1 MELLTRAFY
10 DRDTVQV
17 ARELLGCQLVRVLP
31 GGERLVCAI
40 TETEAY
46 VGRMDK
52 ACHAYNYKRTPR
64 TQTLFAPPGTV
75 YLYLIYGMHH
85 CLNFV
90 TEPEG
95 EPCAVLIRG
104 GQVRQAGDIIA
115 DNRFGCKMDN
125 LSPAQRAHLLDG
137 PGKLCQALALT
148 RAENGISLAGED
160 LFVCQSLADL
170 GLTPPEEDLCPP
182 VIHTGERIGI
192 ADRASMRETD
202 RDEANDGIA
211 LEGAA
216 EQYVSMEPGD
226 VLIAFPEDAH
236 QVKVESGGSCQ
247 VQKAVVKV
255 LL

>member
-1 MELLTRAFY
+1 MAKLGQEFF
-10 DRDTVQV
+10 DRDTVTV
-17 ARELLGCQLVRVLP
+17 ARELLGTYIVRRWQGHTLAV
-31 GGERLVCAI
+31 RI

-95 EPCAVLIRG
+95 EPSAVLIRG
-104 GQVRQAGDIIA
+104 GEVRQGGDIIA

-170 GLTPPEEDLCPP
+170 GLTPPEEDLRPP

-192 ADRASMRETD
+192 AYAQ
-202 RDEANDGIA
+202 EA
-211 LEGAA
+211 
-216 EQYVSMEPGD
+216 VH
-226 VLIAFPEDAH
+226 FPWRFY
-236 QVKVESGGSCQ
+236 
-247 VQKAVVKV
+247 
-255 LL
+255 L